1 MIIDWFYLEM
11 EIAMLPSHRI
21 IHESE
26 SIIEAL
32 ERRVSTN
39 HYDAAASIDD
49 AMLGE
54 LVRLA
59 TLAPTAFNLQNWRF
73 IAVRSQAAKELLRE
87 ASGRQDK
94 IKAAAATFII
104 CGRNPETVDLKQIL
118 RLSVTAGFMRD
129 TVARRW
135 VEAVENMYRNDPQ
148 MQRDEAIRS
157 ATFGAANLMYAAAGH
172 GMATGAMVGFDA
184 FAVSRD
190 FGLAGDEVPV
200 LLMTVGKATVNN
212 WPQKP
217 RRDLREVL
225 EFA

>member
-1 MIIDWFYLEM
+1 M
-11 EIAMLPSHRI
+11 EIAIVPLHQINHEPETI
-21 IHESE
+21 IDA
-26 SIIEAL
+26 I

-39 HYDAAASIDD
+39 HYDTDASIDD
-49 AMLGE
+49 AMLCE

-73 IAVRSQAAKELLRE
+73 IAVRSLTAKELLWE

-94 IKAAAATFII
+94 IKAAAATFIV
-104 CGRNPETVDLKQIL
+104 CGRNPKTIDLQRIL
-118 RLSVTAGFMRD
+118 RLSVTAGFMPE
-129 TVARRW
+129 TVALGW
-135 VEAVENMYRNDPQ
+135 VDAVHHMYGNDPQ

-157 ATFGAANLMYAAAGH
+157 ATFGAANLMYAAAGY
-172 GMATGAMVGFDA
+172 GLATGAMVGFDPI
-184 FAVSRD
+184 AVSRD

-200 LLMTVGKATVNN
+200 LLMTVGKATANN

-217 RRDLREVL
+217 RCDLREVL